1 MKLLL
6 VPTDFSPTAD
16 NAMKYAMD
24 MALAMGAKIML
35 VNTYEIPI
43 SFSEVP
49 LVTVSVE
56 QLHKMSQEK
65 LSELKHNID
74 TITGGKLHVY
84 TESRLGSVS
93 EEVKK
98 FCDTLDPYAVVMG
111 TRGIS
116 GAGQFFLGSNSMSVI
131 EKIDT
136 PVFIIP
142 PGVRFKPFRKV
153 GLATDM
159 ENVSESIPVSPIRE
173 LVNFF
178 NSDLHVLNVD
188 YHEKHV
194 TSYTPEESL
203 RLDTMLSDMHPVYD
217 MVQNKDVEE
226 GLNDFTEKNNID
238 LLITVPK
245 KRHFLEKILEP
256 STTRKLIYHTMV
268 PLMCIKMK
276 KEEKVA
282 KTQHS

>member
-1 MKLLL
+1 MKLIL

-24 MALAMGAKIML
+24 MAMAMGAKIML
-35 VNTYEIPI
+35 LNMYEIPI

-49 LVTVSVE
+49 LITVSVE
-56 QLHKMSQEK
+56 QLNKMSQEK
-65 LSELKHNID
+65 LAELKHNID
-74 TITGGKLHVY
+74 SITGGKLHVY
-84 TESRLGSVS
+84 TESRLGNVA
-93 EEVKK
+93 EEVEKV
-98 FCDTLDPYAVVMG
+98 CNTLDPYAVVMG
-111 TRGIS
+111 TRGVS
-116 GAGQFFLGSNSMSVI
+116 GVGQFLLGSNSMSVI
-131 EKIDT
+131 KKIDT
-136 PVFIIP
+136 PVFVIP

-159 ENVSESIPVSPIRE
+159 ENVTERIPVAPIRE

-178 NSDLHVLNVD
+178 NADLHVLNVD
-188 YHEKHV
+188 YHERHV
-194 TSYTPEESL
+194 TSYTTEESL
-203 RLDTMLSDMHPVYD
+203 NLDTMLSDMHPVYD
-217 MVQNKDVEE
+217 MVDNKDVEE
-226 GLNDFTEKNNID
+226 GLNDFAEKNNID

-256 STTRKLIYHTMV
+256 STTRKLIYHTMI

-276 KEEKVA
+276 EESVS